1 MVKIPPPLTRRDIL
15 YGKSTP
21 APVLQEYGE
30 LYLREGRPNDAV
42 EFFGQAGYTEGLR
55 GIYTVA
61 IEEGD
66 FFLFSR
72 AKEFL
77 HEAASPEEL
86 KRLGENAM
94 RQEKFQFALICFEKG
109 GDRERAAEARRILEE
124 AVQEKEAS

>member
-1 MVKIPPPLTRRDIL
+1 MLKIPSPLTRRDIL

-21 APVLQEYGE
+21 ASVLQEYGE

-55 GIYTVA
+55 RIYTMA
-61 IEEGD
+61 IEQGD

-77 HEAASPEEL
+77 HEAATPEEL

-94 RQEKFQFALICFEKG
+94 KQEKFQFALTCFEKS
-109 GDRERAAEARRILEE
+109 GDRERAAEARRKLEE
-124 AVQEKEAS
+124 PIRGKEVP

>member
-15 YGKSTP
+15 YGKA
-21 APVLQEYGE
+21 APTTVLQEYGE

-42 EFFGQAGYTEGLR
+42 EFFGQAGYTKGLR
-55 GIYTVA
+55 HIYTWA

-86 KRLGENAM
+86 KQLGANAM
-94 RQEKFQFALICFEKG
+94 KQEKFQFALTCFEKG
-109 GDRERAAEARRILEE
+109 GNREAAAEARKKLEE
-124 AVQEKEAS
+124 PIREKEAS